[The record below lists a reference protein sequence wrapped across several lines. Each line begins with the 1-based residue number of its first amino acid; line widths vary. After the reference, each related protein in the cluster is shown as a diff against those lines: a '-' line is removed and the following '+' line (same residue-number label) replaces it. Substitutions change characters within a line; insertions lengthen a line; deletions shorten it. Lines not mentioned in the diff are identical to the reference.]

1 MKCKSEQM
9 KGLNRLLKFQR
20 MRRIQIAT
28 QIATTRERLY
38 WLGGLY
44 SFALLGLTVNTLK
57 NKKIQPKSLIPFIIS
72 GTTISYQIDLAY
84 FSKSNRIN
92 EMSNLNLQDNSYWF
106 TPIDIKEEN

>member
-1 MKCKSEQM
+1 
-9 KGLNRLLKFQR
+9 

-44 SFALLGLTVNTLK
+44 SFGLLGLLTSVLK
-57 NKKIQPKSLIPFIIS
+57 KKKIPPQALVPFVVS

-84 FSKSNRIN
+84 FSKANRIN
-92 EMSNLNLQDNSYWF
+92 EMSTIFSQDSSYWF
-106 TPIDIKEEN
+106 TPIDIKDEEH